1 MLRPLRVWI
10 YIHTYTH
17 SVTCVFI
24 WIWYIY
30 IYVGICL
37 YVSVGSSFFA
47 LRIFCPVNYLHQL
60 LIAIWRV
67 ISATDVFRPT
77 WFWILNTSS
86 LLCVSTKR
94 VSISYIGLNDCRDRF
109 PCFIDWWLVGMSSQ
123 VIFLFFC
130 VNFPDYGSW
139 YCLVWQNTRPFIC
152 RYIDCFCLKR
162 KCLVIH

>member
-10 YIHTYTH
+10 YIHTHTH

-30 IYVGICL
+30 IYVGICP

-77 WFWILNTSS
+77 WFWILNTFS
-86 LLCVSTKR
+86 LLCASTKR
-94 VSISYIGLNDCRDRF
+94 VSIKRLPRSISVLYWF
-109 PCFIDWWLVGMSSQ
+109 
-123 VIFLFFC
+123 VISGYEFTSCISLFFC
-130 VNFPDYGSW
+130 EFAR
-139 YCLVWQNTRPFIC
+139 L
-152 RYIDCFCLKR
+152 R
-162 KCLVIH
+162 KLILPSMAKNQTIYM